1 VPAKT
6 APPGAARRPDRP
18 RGRTRR
24 RGPGER
30 AGLAREVVL
39 EAARAISSREGLARL
54 TMRRLA
60 ARLGVA
66 PNALY
71 SHFAD
76 KSALVEALA
85 DAVLGGVPLP
95 PPGDPDWRA
104 GLVHLMS
111 ESRRLLLAHA
121 ELIPVFLSRASRGP
135 NALRLGEATLGLLA
149 RAGLEGA
156 PAVQALQVLLVYT
169 IGFAAH
175 EAPRRADPDPQR
187 RRALGEAAAR
197 SARGLPRVRLAAAEL
212 AHHPDDATFTI
223 GLGWVIA
230 GIADATRPR

>member
-1 VPAKT
+1 MEEDDLLVAHEVSRLLYSVQLELYTVQCWRRVTDQTGPTVPTKT
-6 APPGAARRPDRP
+6 APPGAVRRPDR

-30 AGLAREVVL
+30 AGLARAVVL
-39 EAARAISSREGLARL
+39 EAARAISTREGLGHL

-76 KSALVEALA
+76 KSALVDALV

-95 PPGDPDWRA
+95 VPGGPDWRA

-121 ELIPVFLSRASRGP
+121 ELIPLFLSRAARGP

-156 PAVQALQVLLVYT
+156 PAVQALQVL
-169 IGFAAH
+169 
-175 EAPRRADPDPQR
+175 
-187 RRALGEAAAR
+187 
-197 SARGLPRVRLAAAEL
+197 
-212 AHHPDDATFTI
+212 
-223 GLGWVIA
+223 
-230 GIADATRPR
+230 